1 MITIDR
7 PYTGHVSPG
16 SNPQQRDLE
25 GARVLKMAVGA
36 MDNNVY
42 LVQCAATGA
51 ALLIDA
57 ANEPE
62 RILELVAQEAPG
74 KIKLIVT
81 THQHPDHWWA
91 LEEVAKT
98 LGVPT
103 AAHRLDADPLPVT
116 PDRYLED
123 GDVLEIGDLP
133 SPSTTCAAT
142 PPARS
147 PSPSPKSRAAPTCS
161 PATPCSPAGSE
172 RPTTQRISP
181 PCSRT
186 SPRNSSPIRTTRWC
200 IRGTVTTRRSGS
212 SGRIWR
218 SGANGGGES

>member
-133 SPSTTCAAT
+133 LTIHHLRGHTPGSIALALPEEPGRTHLFTGDSLFPGGVGKTHNPEDFTTLLADVTTKLFAYPDDT
-142 PPARS
+142 VVYPGHGDD
-147 PSPSPKSRAAPTCS
+147 T
-161 PATPCSPAGSE
+161 TLGVE
-172 RPTTQRISP
+172 RPHLEEWRE
-181 PCSRT
+181 
-186 SPRNSSPIRTTRWC
+186 
-200 IRGTVTTRRSGS
+200 RG
-212 SGRIWR
+212 W
-218 SGANGGGES
+218 